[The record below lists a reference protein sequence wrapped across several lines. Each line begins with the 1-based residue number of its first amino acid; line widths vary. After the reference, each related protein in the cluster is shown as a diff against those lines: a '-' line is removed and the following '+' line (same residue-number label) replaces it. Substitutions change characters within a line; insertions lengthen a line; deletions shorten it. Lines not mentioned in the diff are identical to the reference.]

1 MSPRSGWRLAAL
13 VALALLAF
21 AGNSLLARLALRE
34 GGMDAASFTGL
45 RLASGAGV
53 LWALAAGW
61 RRCQAGRGSWGS
73 ALALFLYAAAFS
85 LAYVDLQAGAG
96 ALLLFGA
103 VQVTMVGRGLW
114 AGERL
119 AAWQWLGLAL
129 ALAGL
134 AGLLLPGL
142 SAPPLLP
149 ALLMLAAGVAWGV
162 YSLRGRGAGD
172 PVRVSA
178 GNFLRT
184 LPFAAAFSLLM
195 IGQARLDAAGVAY
208 ALASGALASG
218 LGYALWYTALPLLRA
233 STAASLQLAVPLL
246 VALAGVAFLGEAPTL
261 RLALAAIA
269 ILGGIA
275 LVVRRG

>member
-1 MSPRSGWRLAAL
+1 MSERRGVKLAAL
-13 VALALLAF
+13 VALALVAF

-45 RLASGAGV
+45 RLASGAAV
-53 LWALAAGW
+53 LWALAAWQRGSES
-61 RRCQAGRGSWGS
+61 GHGSWGS
-73 ALALFLYAAAFS
+73 ALALFVYAAAFS

-119 AAWQWLGLAL
+119 SAWQWLGLAL

-184 LPFAAAFSLLM
+184 LPFAAAFALLTL
-195 IGQARLDAAGVAY
+195 GNVRLDGAGVAY

-218 LGYALWYTALPLLRA
+218 LGYAVWYTALPSLRA

-261 RLALAAIA
+261 RLGLTALA
-269 ILGGIA
+269 ILGGVA
-275 LVVRRG
+275 LVVRRR

>member
-1 MSPRSGWRLAAL
+1 MSERKGVKLAAL
-13 VALALLAF
+13 VALALVAF

-45 RLASGAGV
+45 RLASGAAV
-53 LWALAAGW
+53 LWALAAW
-61 RRCQAGRGSWGS
+61 QRRSEAGHGSWSS
-73 ALALFLYAAAFS
+73 ALALFVYAAAFS

-103 VQVTMVGRGLW
+103 VQVTMVGHGLW

-119 AAWQWLGLAL
+119 SAWQWLGLAL

-142 SAPPLLP
+142 SAPPPGP

-162 YSLRGRGAGD
+162 YSLQGRGAGD

-184 LPFAAAFSLLM
+184 LPFAAAFALLTL
-195 IGQARLDAAGVAY
+195 GNVRLDGAGVAY

-218 LGYALWYTALPLLRA
+218 LGYAVWYTALPSLRA

-261 RLALAAIA
+261 RLALAAGA
-269 ILGGIA
+269 ILGGVA
-275 LVVRRG
+275 LVVRRR

>member
-1 MSPRSGWRLAAL
+1 MSDRPGLRLAAL
-13 VALALLAF
+13 VALALVAF

-45 RLASGAGV
+45 RLASGAAV
-53 LWALAAGW
+53 LWALAAW
-61 RRCQAGRGSWGS
+61 QRRSEAGQGSWGS
-73 ALALFLYAAAFS
+73 AFALFVYAAAFS

-119 AAWQWLGLAL
+119 SAGQWLGLAL
-129 ALAGL
+129 ALGGL

-184 LPFAAAFSLLM
+184 LPFAAAFGLLM
-195 IGQARLDAAGVAY
+195 LAQARLDAAGVAY

-218 LGYALWYTALPLLRA
+218 LGYALWYTALPSLRA

-261 RLALAAIA
+261 RLALSALA
-269 ILGGIA
+269 ILGGVA
-275 LVVRRG
+275 LVVRRR

>member
-45 RLASGAGV
+45 RLASGALV

-61 RRCQAGRGSWGS
+61 RRGQAGRGSWGS
-73 ALALFLYAAAFS
+73 ALALFVYAAAFS

-119 AAWQWLGLAL
+119 SAAQWLGLAL

-162 YSLRGRGAGD
+162 YSLRGHGAGD

-184 LPFAAAFSLLM
+184 LPFAAAFGLLM
-195 IGQARLDAAGVAY
+195 LAQARLDAAGVAY

-218 LGYALWYTALPLLRA
+218 LGYALWYTALPSLRA

-246 VALAGVAFLGEAPTL
+246 VALAGVAFLGEAPSL
-261 RLALAAIA
+261 RLALAALA
-269 ILGGIA
+269 ILGGVA

>member
-1 MSPRSGWRLAAL
+1 MSERAGLKLAAL
-13 VALALLAF
+13 VALALVAF

-45 RLASGAGV
+45 RLAAGAAM
-53 LWALAAGW
+53 LWALTAW
-61 RRCQAGRGSWGS
+61 QRRSEAGRGHWGS
-73 ALALFLYAAAFS
+73 ALALFVYAAAFS

-119 AAWQWLGLAL
+119 SAWQWLGLAL

-184 LPFAAAFSLLM
+184 LPFAAGFALLTP
-195 IGQARLDAAGVAY
+195 GSVRLDGAGVAY

-218 LGYALWYTALPLLRA
+218 LGYAVWYTALPSLRA

-261 RLALAAIA
+261 RLALTAAA
-269 ILGGIA
+269 ILGGVA
-275 LVVRRG
+275 LVVRRR

>member
-1 MSPRSGWRLAAL
+1 MNPRTGRRLAAL

-45 RLASGAGV
+45 RLASGALV

-61 RRCQAGRGSWGS
+61 RRGQAGRGSWGS
-73 ALALFLYAAAFS
+73 ALALFVYAAAFS

-142 SAPPLLP
+142 SAPPRVP

-218 LGYALWYTALPLLRA
+218 LGYALWYTALPSLRA

-275 LVVRRG
+275 LVVRHG

>member
-1 MSPRSGWRLAAL
+1 MSERKGVKLAAL
-13 VALALLAF
+13 VALALVAF

-45 RLASGAGV
+45 RLASGAAV
-53 LWALAAGW
+53 LWALAAW
-61 RRCQAGRGSWGS
+61 QRRSEAGHGSWGS
-73 ALALFLYAAAFS
+73 ALALFVYAAAFS

-119 AAWQWLGLAL
+119 SAWQWLGLAL

-142 SAPPLLP
+142 SAPPPGP

-162 YSLRGRGAGD
+162 YSLQGRGAGD

-184 LPFAAAFSLLM
+184 LPFAAAFALLTL
-195 IGQARLDAAGVAY
+195 GNVRLDGAGVAY

-218 LGYALWYTALPLLRA
+218 LGYAVWYTALPSLRA

-261 RLALAAIA
+261 RLALAAGA
-269 ILGGIA
+269 ILGGVA
-275 LVVRRG
+275 LVVRRR

>member
-1 MSPRSGWRLAAL
+1 MSERKGVRLAAL
-13 VALALLAF
+13 VLLALLAF

-45 RLASGAGV
+45 RLASGAAV
-53 LWALAAGW
+53 LWALAAW
-61 RRCQAGRGSWGS
+61 QRRIDAERGSWAS
-73 ALALFLYAAAFS
+73 ALALFVYAAAFS
-85 LAYVDLQAGAG
+85 LAYVELQAGAG

-119 AAWQWLGLAL
+119 SAWQWLGLAM

-142 SAPPLLP
+142 SAPPPGP

-184 LPFAAAFSLLM
+184 LPFAAAFGLLM
-195 IGQARLDAAGVAY
+195 TGQLRLDAAGVAY

-218 LGYALWYTALPLLRA
+218 LGYAIWYTALPWLRA

-261 RLALAAIA
+261 RLALTAAA
-269 ILGGIA
+269 ILGGVA
-275 LVVRRG
+275 LVVRRR

>member
-1 MSPRSGWRLAAL
+1 MSERRGVKLAAL
-13 VALALLAF
+13 VALALVAF

-45 RLASGAGV
+45 RLASGAAV
-53 LWALAAGW
+53 LWALAAWQRGSES
-61 RRCQAGRGSWGS
+61 GHGSWGS
-73 ALALFLYAAAFS
+73 ALALFVYAAAFS

-119 AAWQWLGLAL
+119 SAWQWLGLAL

-184 LPFAAAFSLLM
+184 LPFAAAFALLTL
-195 IGQARLDAAGVAY
+195 GNVRLDGAGVAY

-218 LGYALWYTALPLLRA
+218 LGYAVWYTALPSLRA

-261 RLALAAIA
+261 RLALTALA
-269 ILGGIA
+269 ILGGVA
-275 LVVRRG
+275 LVVRRR

>member
-1 MSPRSGWRLAAL
+1 MSERKGVKLAAL
-13 VALALLAF
+13 VALALVAF

-45 RLASGAGV
+45 RLASGAAV
-53 LWALAAGW
+53 LWALAAW
-61 RRCQAGRGSWGS
+61 QRRSEAGHGSWSS
-73 ALALFLYAAAFS
+73 ALALFVYAAAFS

-119 AAWQWLGLAL
+119 SAWQWLGLAL

-142 SAPPLLP
+142 SAPPPGP

-162 YSLRGRGAGD
+162 YSLQGRGAGD

-184 LPFAAAFSLLM
+184 LPFAAAFALLTL
-195 IGQARLDAAGVAY
+195 GNVRLDGAGVAY

-218 LGYALWYTALPLLRA
+218 LGYAVWYTALPSLRA

-261 RLALAAIA
+261 RLALAAGA
-269 ILGGIA
+269 ILGGVA
-275 LVVRRG
+275 LVVRRR

>member
-53 LWALAAGW
+53 LWALAAW
-61 RRCQAGRGSWGS
+61 QRRGEAGHGSWGS
-73 ALALFLYAAAFS
+73 ALALFVYAAAFS
-85 LAYVDLQAGAG
+85 LAYLDLQAGAG

-119 AAWQWLGLAL
+119 SAAQWLGLAL

-195 IGQARLDAAGVAY
+195 MEQARLDAAGVAH

-218 LGYALWYTALPLLRA
+218 LGYALWYTALPSLRA

-261 RLALAAIA
+261 RLALAALA
-269 ILGGIA
+269 ILGGVA

>member
-45 RLASGAGV
+45 RLASGALV

-61 RRCQAGRGSWGS
+61 RRGQAGRGSWGS
-73 ALALFLYAAAFS
+73 ALALFVYAAAFS

-119 AAWQWLGLAL
+119 SAGQWLGLAL

-142 SAPPLLP
+142 SAPPLLQ
-149 ALLMLAAGVAWGV
+149 AVLMLAAGVAWGV

-184 LPFAAAFSLLM
+184 LPFAAAFGLLM
-195 IGQARLDAAGVAY
+195 LAQARLDAAGVAY

-218 LGYALWYTALPLLRA
+218 LGYTLWYTALPSLRA

-246 VALAGVAFLGEAPTL
+246 VALAGVAFLGEAPSL
-261 RLALAAIA
+261 RLALAALA
-269 ILGGIA
+269 ILGGVA